1 MAFMDDQNSKRDRN
15 QSRQRLI
22 EAGVSA
28 FARLGPRATV
38 DEICADAELNKRM
51 VYHYFGSKAGLYE
64 AALAHV
70 YEKFQT
76 VEVELATMMLP
87 PEEML
92 RQLVGQYYDFLYAN
106 PEFVRMLSYENLDD
120 AQTAKQLNLKEV
132 KTPIVE
138 ALELALRK
146 GYDEGSFRKDVD
158 AKELLVSIFGL
169 CFFYF
174 SNHGTL
180 EQVLGLG
187 SINRRAIKRR
197 KDHVVELIL
206 EGISC

>member
-1 MAFMDDQNSKRDRN
+1 
-15 QSRQRLI
+15 
-22 EAGVSA
+22 
-28 FARLGPRATV
+28 
-38 DEICADAELNKRM
+38 
-51 VYHYFGSKAGLYE
+51 
-64 AALAHV
+64 
-70 YEKFQT
+70 
-76 VEVELATMMLP
+76 MMLP